1 MSLLASSL
9 TPNASAA
16 NTPRHSGANSPNPE
30 AFAASRYNARL
41 GSGTDSANG
50 STGAN
55 GSPAL
60 NGYFT
65 PAEGPSA
72 ATTPHHL
79 GAAWDGPSSGAG
91 GGNGKQQGLS
101 AWS

>member
-16 NTPRHSGANSPNPE
+16 NTPRHSGASSPNPE
-30 AFAASRYNARL
+30 AFAAGRYNARL
-41 GSGTDSANG
+41 GSGTDSTSGLTG
-50 STGAN
+50 SN

-60 NGYFT
+60 GGYFT
-65 PAEGPSA
+65 PAEGSSLPP
-72 ATTPHHL
+72 TPHHL
-79 GAAWDGPSSGAG
+79 GAAWDGSAG
-91 GGNGKQQGLS
+91 GKP